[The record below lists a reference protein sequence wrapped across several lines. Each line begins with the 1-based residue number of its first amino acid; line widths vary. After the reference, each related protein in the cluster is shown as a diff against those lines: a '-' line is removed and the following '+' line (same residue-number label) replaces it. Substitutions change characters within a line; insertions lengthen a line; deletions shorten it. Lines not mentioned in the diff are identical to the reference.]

1 MKTIYLLRAI
11 YQEAFRS
18 LGNYLVRH
26 SLKVFAWFCF
36 ALILIALYAFLFL
49 VAGLETPLFIP
60 DLTRR

>member
-11 YQEAFRS
+11 YLEAFRS

-36 ALILIALYAFLFL
+36 ALILIALYAFLFR
-49 VAGLETPLFIP
+49 VSTGFAFV
-60 DLTRR
+60 